1 MNISEA
7 FVPRLKEE
15 YAWAGKNA
23 SRVERMDDSK
33 RYHGNRVSK
42 PSDAVDNEIDF
53 INEEREALG
62 ILQEE
67 ITKAWQGQYSVLR
80 TYHRWLSLLRTVG
93 YQAFPPYF
101 GIKTTLHQHRL

>member
-1 MNISEA
+1 
-7 FVPRLKEE
+7 
-15 YAWAGKNA
+15 
-23 SRVERMDDSK
+23 MDDSK

-62 ILQEE
+62 ILQGKE
-67 ITKAWQGQYSVLR
+67 ITKHGKDNVQRAENVSPMAEP
-80 TYHRWLSLLRTVG
+80 LRTVG

-101 GIKTTLHQHRL
+101 GIKRHFINIDSDRPSYHGIQEASKVWYPTHKDRD